1 MSRWGISTVIIGA
14 LAIAG
19 LSGSYIVPLDHD
31 AIQYET
37 LPVDDAVARLEK
49 RVAAGEVKLEFA
61 SGTGYLAS
69 VLKALNVSLES
80 QVLVFSKTSFQAP
93 RIAPRLPRAL
103 YFNDRV
109 SVGWVRGGDV
119 LEFAAVD
126 PRQGVIFY
134 TLDQDAAE
142 KPRFQRRDT
151 CLQCHATGATL
162 GVPGLVV
169 RSVFPESSGM
179 PLFQAG
185 TFVTD
190 HRSPLKERWGGWYVS
205 GTHGAQVHMG
215 NAVVPDK
222 DRPDVLE
229 SKNSQNV
236 TNLRW
241 HFDVGAYLTPHSD
254 IVALMA
260 LEHQTRMTNL
270 ITRVGFEARMALH
283 DNAAMNKALER
294 PENEISESTTRRVN
308 SAVEELVEYLLFTE
322 ETKLIEPV
330 KGVSGFAETFG
341 RGAPRDR
348 HGRSLRDLDL
358 NIRLLKYPCSYLIYS
373 EAFDAL
379 PLIVRDRIYQR
390 LGEILSGKDQNPKF
404 ANLSQQDRKAILEIL
419 LATKKGLPEQW
430 HLLSDSKKSA
440 REANGARPQDAIDRA
455 GDL

>member
-1 MSRWGISTVIIGA
+1 MSRWGISTVVIGA

-31 AIQYET
+31 AIQYEMR
-37 LPVDDAVARLEK
+37 PVDDAVARLEK

-69 VLKALNVSLES
+69 VLKALDVPLES

-134 TLDQDAAE
+134 SLDQDTAE

-215 NAVVPDK
+215 NAVVSDK

-294 PENEISESTTRRVN
+294 PENEISESTMRRVN
-308 SAVEELVEYLLFTE
+308 SAVEELLEYLLFTE
-322 ETKLIEPV
+322 ETKLTEPV
-330 KGVSGFAETFG
+330 KGVSGFAESFG
-341 RGAPRDR
+341 RGAPRDPQ
-348 HGRSLRDLDL
+348 GRSLRDLDL
-358 NIRLLKYPCSYLIYS
+358 NTRLLKYPCSYLIYS

-390 LGEILSGKDQNPKF
+390 LGEILSGKDRNPKF

-430 HLLSDSKKSA
+430 RFLSDSKKSA
-440 REANGARPQDAIDRA
+440 REANGSRPQDAIDRA